1 MYSGGAIDVLKGRKE
16 ALDSGS
22 LGKNPTYEVGIMKYK
37 GHVVLDFA
45 GNPIRDFRIPLTV
58 SSKVG
63 LRMEAWMRYD
73 DIMAQ
78 LWTKDASGGGKVP
91 MYDRRALSKRA
102 CNARMKAGLISWM
115 LKKGRDAQ
123 TAFMDKLRTP
133 AQRAR
138 NLATDKDLTRHQ
150 KENYEMLG
158 LNENKRRSAPNRETR
173 INKIKRAAETDNT
186 GVTIAEP
193 SPAAATA
200 GPSDPVGAE
209 SSDDDS
215 FTDDQDGDEG
225 VQETCVRDQV
235 S

>member
-1 MYSGGAIDVLKGRKE
+1 MYSDGAIDVLKGHKE

-22 LGKNPTYEVGIMKYK
+22 LGKNPTYEVRIMKYK

-63 LRMEAWMRYD
+63 MRMEAWMRYD
-73 DIMAQ
+73 DRLTLGDIMAP
-78 LWTKDASGGGKVP
+78 LWTKNASGGGKVP

-123 TAFMDKLRTP
+123 TAFMDKLQTP

-138 NLATDKDLTRHQ
+138 YLATDKDLTRH
-150 KENYEMLG
+150 
-158 LNENKRRSAPNRETR
+158 
-173 INKIKRAAETDNT
+173 
-186 GVTIAEP
+186 
-193 SPAAATA
+193 
-200 GPSDPVGAE
+200 
-209 SSDDDS
+209 
-215 FTDDQDGDEG
+215 
-225 VQETCVRDQV
+225 
-235 S
+235 